1 MRALF
6 QFLDKPMGLVLNWF
20 CQLFGGNFAIA
31 LLVFTVAIN
40 IVFLPLN
47 VKQQKGAAG
56 QARMK
61 NKMEKIK
68 EKYFE
73 SDRERYNEEMSKLYQ
88 ETGNSAMSGC
98 LLLLV
103 RMPFFIAIYNVIR
116 SPFTLMFGVDSKVV
130 EAAQKIIAH
139 ASDIKDAATVSEHT
153 ILANMDKLAGG
164 QFDSLR
170 EAASQIDLSFF
181 GIDLTATPE
190 FSKGVS
196 WLWVIPLLS
205 FATSMLSALISSA
218 MQKVNNPGAPS
229 AMGMM
234 LTMPIISLII
244 AFTVP
249 GAVGLYWA
257 YSNFVSMI
265 IMTFM
270 QYAFAPHRTIA
281 KLEAKEM
288 RARRQV
294 EQARMAQ
301 IDNE

>member
-1 MRALF
+1 MSALF
-6 QFLDKPMGLVLNWF
+6 QIFDKPMGVVLNWF
-20 CQLFGGNFAIA
+20 CQLFGGNFSLA

-40 IVFLPLN
+40 LVFLPLN

-73 SDRERYNEEMSKLYQ
+73 TDRERYNEEVSKLYQ
-88 ETGNSAMSGC
+88 ETGASAMSGC

-116 SPFTLMFGVDSKVV
+116 APFTLMFGVDSKVV
-130 EAAQKIIAH
+130 EAAQKVIAH
-139 ASDIKDAATVSEHT
+139 ANDIKDAATVSEHT

-170 EAASQIDLSFF
+170 EAASQMDLNFF
-181 GIDLTATPE
+181 GIDLTATPN
-190 FSKGVS
+190 FSDGVS
-196 WLWVIPLLS
+196 WLWIIPLLS

-218 MQKVNNPGAPS
+218 MQKMNNPGAPS

-234 LTMPIISLII
+234 LTMPIVSLVI

-265 IMTFM
+265 IMTVM
-270 QYAFAPHRTIA
+270 QYAFAPSRTIA

>member
-1 MRALF
+1 MGLF
-6 QFLDKPMGLVLNWF
+6 QIFDKPMGAILNWF
-20 CQLFGGNFAIA
+20 CQLFDGNFSVA
-31 LLVFTVAIN
+31 LLVFTVVIN
-40 IVFLPLN
+40 LVFLPLN

-73 SDRERYNEEMSKLYQ
+73 TDRERYNEEVSKLYQ
-88 ETGNSAMSGC
+88 DTGASAMSGC

-116 SPFTLMFGVDSKVV
+116 APFTLMFGVDSKVV
-130 EAAQKIIAH
+130 EAAQKVVAH
-139 ASDIKDAATVSEHT
+139 ATDVADAATISEHT

-170 EAASQIDLSFF
+170 EAAAQIDLHFF
-181 GIDLTATPE
+181 GIDLTATPS
-190 FSKGVS
+190 FSDGVS
-196 WLWVIPLLS
+196 LLWIIPLLS

-218 MQKVNNPGAPS
+218 MQKRNNPGAPS

-234 LTMPIISLII
+234 LTMPIVSLVI

-265 IMTFM
+265 IMTVM
-270 QYAFAPHRTIA
+270 QYAFAPGRTIA